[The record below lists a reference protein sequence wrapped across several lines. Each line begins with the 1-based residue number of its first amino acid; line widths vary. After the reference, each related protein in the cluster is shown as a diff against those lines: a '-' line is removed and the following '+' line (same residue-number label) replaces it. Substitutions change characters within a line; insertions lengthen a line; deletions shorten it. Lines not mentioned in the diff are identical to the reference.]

1 LNEEWSA
8 VIIARNCISHSRSEE
23 IGSMFSEALEESE
36 FLSRIPVPLRAKLA
50 ALSTRRE
57 FAAKAVLFQ
66 EHQPHE
72 FLYLIEAGHVRL
84 EMSVPVRGRVTLL
97 TAGPGDVL
105 AWSPLL
111 GSGAMTATAT
121 AMEPVTVWAIHGS
134 QLRALC
140 EQDHELGFHVMRQ
153 FATALSHRLIATR
166 IQLLDLFAGPSD
178 ATGSGNSSQP
188 SGEARASVKAATAAE
203 TQG

>member
-1 LNEEWSA
+1 
-8 VIIARNCISHSRSEE
+8 
-23 IGSMFSEALEESE
+23 MFSEALEGSE

-50 ALSTRRE
+50 VLSTRRE
-57 FAAKAVLFQ
+57 FPAGSVLFQ

-84 EMSVPVRGRVTLL
+84 EMSIPVRGRVTLL

-121 AMEPVTVWAIHGS
+121 TLEPVTAWVINGS

-166 IQLLDLFAGPSD
+166 IQLLDLFAGPSSQSNTD
-178 ATGSGNSSQP
+178 RSSPPVADRRAAT
-188 SGEARASVKAATAAE
+188 EAR
-203 TQG
+203 G

>member
-1 LNEEWSA
+1 
-8 VIIARNCISHSRSEE
+8 
-23 IGSMFSEALEESE
+23 MFSEALEESE

-57 FAAKAVLFQ
+57 FPAKSVLFQ

-121 AMEPVTVWAIHGS
+121 TMEPATAWAINGS

-166 IQLLDLFAGPSD
+166 LQLLDLFAGPSG
-178 ATGSGNSSQP
+178 ATGPNNSSQS
-188 SGEARASVKAATAAE
+188 SGEAGVAVETRAAAE
-203 TQG
+203 ARE